1 MTLNGY
7 FTSPIRLLSLHWI
20 SPSINNHFWIFSR
33 IHRGAPGAFW
43 GPIYPKKAYFCDDMQ
58 PWMSA
63 KVLLSWFDSSS
74 NLICH
79 NIMNHLSVYQTVYW
93 GHAWGL
99 RRPNLPKICNI
110 SQNMLLEWSWMGVLV
125 LFELGQFI
133 WPLSTSIIILQFS
146 TQSNRGTLEHLEV

>member
-1 MTLNGY
+1 MDISL
-7 FTSPIRLLSLHWI
+7 LLSDFYHYIGSLPVLITIFGFFLGSTGVHQG
-20 SPSINNHFWIFSR
+20 HFEAQSTQ
-33 IHRGAPGAFW
+33 
-43 GPIYPKKAYFCDDMQ
+43 KKAYFCDDMQ

-79 NIMNHLSVYQTVYW
+79 NIMNQLSVYQTVYW
-93 GHAWGL
+93 RHDWGL
-99 RRPNLPKICNI
+99 RWPNLPKICNI